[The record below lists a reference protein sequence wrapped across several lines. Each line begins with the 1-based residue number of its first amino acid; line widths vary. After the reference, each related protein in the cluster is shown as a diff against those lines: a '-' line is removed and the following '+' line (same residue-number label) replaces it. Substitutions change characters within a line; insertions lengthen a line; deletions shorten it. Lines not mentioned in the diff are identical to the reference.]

1 MEETEMTKT
10 SPYDSAEFLNT
21 PAAIEFYMA
30 EALETGDPAFIMHAL
45 GVVARAK
52 SMSDIARKT
61 GLARENLYKTLSAT
75 GSPEFSTVLRV
86 LKALDLKLTIQP
98 KPAKATKPLPTKGAV
113 RKKRV
118 KAAA

>member
-1 MEETEMTKT
+1 MTKT

-30 EALETGDPAFIMHAL
+30 EALETGDPAFIVHAL

-52 SMSDIARKT
+52 SMSGIARKT
-61 GLARENLYKTLSAT
+61 GLARENLYKALSAT

-86 LKALDLKLTIQP
+86 LKALDLQLTIQP
-98 KPAKATKPLPTKGAV
+98 KPVKPKKPARAKTVV
-113 RKKRV
+113 RKKTT